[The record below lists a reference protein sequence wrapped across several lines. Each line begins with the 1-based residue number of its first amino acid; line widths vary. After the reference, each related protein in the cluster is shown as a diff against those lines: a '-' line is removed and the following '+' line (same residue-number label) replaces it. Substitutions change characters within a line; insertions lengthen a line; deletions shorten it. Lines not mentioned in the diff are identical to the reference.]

1 MNSWLNI
8 PLVLL
13 ILGGLM
19 LALRRWQWT
28 ARPNPELVRK
38 LLHIPMGMVTLTFPW
53 LFESVWQV
61 AVLGGLAIAWLM
73 TLRLY
78 RPLAQGLGS
87 VLGGVGRRSL
97 GEVYFPL
104 SVVILFALTPGQP
117 LLYVIPI
124 LILALADAAAAL
136 VGTRYGQ
143 MRYVATEGYKS
154 TEGSLSFFMAT
165 FFSVHVP
172 LLLFSET
179 GRPESL
185 LIATI
190 LGLLVMLIEAIAWQG
205 LDNLFIP
212 LGSFLL
218 LQTHLAMNTP
228 ALVARLV
235 VLGALIGF
243 LWLWRGHTTL
253 NDGALLGAAL
263 VGYFCWSVGGWPWLL
278 APLTLVLCYPLLIY
292 RPTAQQPLSPAE
304 KAVMLWQPT
313 EDDSQAWTRIHNVHA
328 VLSVAA
334 AGLLWL
340 FLAQTFDRPQLI
352 YPYTLAFAVNLAI
365 ICVAGLSPVHYW
377 SRRHQWQVV
386 RHILLSWLLLFGPL
400 FILQGA
406 SSGAIAAAWL
416 GLVGTALGAIA
427 FYRVQPLLQQHCTE
441 SLRWVYR
448 ALFTTLVS
456 CLGLRAI
463 SEAIASQIALGA
475 GG

>member
-1 MNSWLNI
+1 MTSWLNV
-8 PLVLL
+8 PVVLL

-19 LALRRWQWT
+19 LGLRRWQRV
-28 ARPNPELVRK
+28 ASPEPELVRK
-38 LLHIPMGMVTLTFPW
+38 LLHIPMGLITLTFPW
-53 LFESVWQV
+53 LFESAAQV

-73 TLRLY
+73 VLRLY

-104 SVVILFALTPGQP
+104 SVIILFALTPGQP
-117 LLYVIPI
+117 LLYTIPI

-172 LLLFSET
+172 LLLFSEA
-179 GRPESL
+179 GRQESL

-218 LQTHLAMNTP
+218 LQSHLTMDTP
-228 ALVARLV
+228 ALVTRLL

-243 LWLWRGHTTL
+243 LWLWRRQTTL
-253 NDGALLGAAL
+253 SDGALLGVAL
-263 VGYFCWSVGGWPWLL
+263 VGYFCWSVGSWQWLV
-278 APLTLVLCYPLLIY
+278 APLTLMVCYPLLIY
-292 RPTAQQPLSPAE
+292 RPTSEQTLSPAE
-304 KAVMLWQPT
+304 KAVMIWQPA
-313 EDDSQAWTRIHNVHA
+313 EGDVDPWTRIHNVYA

-340 FLAQTFDRPQLI
+340 FLAQTFALPQLI
-352 YPYTLAFAVNLAI
+352 YPYTLAFAVNLAV
-365 ICVAGLSPVHYW
+365 ICVAGLSPARYW
-377 SRRHQWQVV
+377 SRSHQRQVV

-400 FILQGA
+400 FVIQGA
-406 SSGAIAAAWL
+406 SPTAAEGAL
-416 GLVGTALGAIA
+416 VGLVGTALGAIA
-427 FYRVQPLLQQHCTE
+427 FYRTQLFWQQHCTE
-441 SLRWVYR
+441 SMRWIYR
-448 ALFTTLVS
+448 ALLTTLAS
-456 CLGLRAI
+456 GLGLL
-463 SEAIASQIALGA
+463 AIALPP

>member
-19 LALRRWQWT
+19 LALRRWQRT

-263 VGYFCWSVGGWPWLL
+263 VGYFCWSEGGWPWLL

-340 FLAQTFDRPQLI
+340 
-352 YPYTLAFAVNLAI
+352 FAVNLAI